1 MIRLPQ
7 RWTAVALSGLVLVT
21 MGSVAPE
28 KSPTPVSA
36 TASGSRA
43 ASGPSGAPSAAV
55 RAAAAATDA
64 QPDKLKVVT
73 SRPGLADGL
82 LFVTPQTWND
92 KPRGP
97 QIVDNKGRQVWFH
110 RIPDNEFA
118 TNFRVQ
124 TYQGRKVLT
133 WWQGTTTNTGI
144 GDGVGYIADEH
155 YNIIATVRVPA
166 SDGTLGF
173 HEFALTPRGTALV
186 IVHKIVPF
194 DFTPFGGPADGRAVD
209 DVVTEID
216 VATGDKVAAWNSM
229 DHVLAGE
236 TDFLPKNFTDPYDYL
251 HVNSVS
257 VDTDGNWLVSGRY
270 TSTVYKVD
278 RKTGK
283 IIWRLGGR
291 TSDFRLGTG
300 ARFMW
305 QHSVEP
311 EGNGVYRVF
320 DNATY
325 PPFVGYESR
334 VAYIKADTEKH
345 TATLVRQL
353 THPES
358 ESAPLEGG
366 SQALPNGDVL
376 VSWGTGARVTEFSP
390 TGDVLFDATLPGVVS
405 SYRAYRME
413 WKGRP
418 DTGPEATVAD
428 GAVHAVWN
436 GATGVQ
442 RWRVLA
448 GGTRES
454 LARVTD
460 ARWNGYDTAVP
471 LPESARDSTYVQV
484 QAVDAHG
491 KVIGSS
497 PVTATG

>member
-1 MIRLPQ
+1 MIRLSQ
-7 RWTAVALSGLVLVT
+7 RWTAVALSGLVIVT
-21 MGSVAPE
+21 VGSVGPE
-28 KSPTPVSA
+28 KPHTPVSA
-36 TASGSRA
+36 TASGTVA
-43 ASGPSGAPSAAV
+43 ASSAPSAAV
-55 RAAAAATDA
+55 RAATDATAA
-64 QPDKLKVVT
+64 QPDRLKVVT
-73 SRPGLADGL
+73 RRPGLADGL

-97 QIVDNKGRQVWFH
+97 QIVDNEGRQVWFH
-110 RIPDNEFA
+110 RIPDGEFA
-118 TNFRVQ
+118 TNLRVQ
-124 TYQGRKVLT
+124 TYQGKKVLT
-133 WWQGTTTNTGI
+133 WWQGTTTDTGT
-144 GDGVGYIADEH
+144 GDGVGYIADEN
-155 YNIIATVRVPA
+155 YNVIATVRPPA

-173 HEFALTPRGTALV
+173 HEFALTPRGTVLV
-186 IVHKIVPF
+186 VVHKTVPF
-194 DFTPFGGPADGRAVD
+194 DFTPFGGPVDGRAVD

-216 VATGDKVAAWNSM
+216 VATGRTVAAWDSM
-229 DHVLAGE
+229 EHVPADE
-236 TDFLPKNFTDPYDYL
+236 TDFLPKNFTSPYDYL

-257 VDTDGNWLVSGRY
+257 VDTDGNWLVSARY

-278 RKTGK
+278 PRTGR

-311 EGNGVYRVF
+311 QGKGVYRIF
-320 DNATY
+320 DNATH
-325 PPFVGYESR
+325 PPFTGYESR
-334 VAYIKADTEKH
+334 VAYIKADTEKR
-345 TATLVRQL
+345 TATLVRRL

-366 SQALPNGDVL
+366 SQGLPNGDVL

-390 TGDVLFDATLPGVVS
+390 TGEVLFDATLPGVVS

-418 DTGPEATVAD
+418 DTDPEATVDD

-436 GATGVQ
+436 GATGVH

-448 GGTRES
+448 GAARED

-471 LPESARDSTYVQV
+471 LPEAARDSKYVQV
-484 QAVDAHG
+484 QAVDVHG
-491 KVIGSS
+491 RVIGSS